1 MALMDIDIIN
11 ACYES
16 VFKTSLSEYV
26 PEFKTRVKTDLNNI
40 RSRNKER
47 RKPQPVMHSDNNIQS
62 Y

>member
-1 MALMDIDIIN
+1 MALMDINTIN

-16 VFKTSLSEYV
+16 VFKTSLSDYDSQ
-26 PEFKTRVKTDLNNI
+26 FKTRVETDLNNI

-47 RKPQPVMHSDNNIQS
+47 RKAQPVMHSDNNIQS